1 MPHEK
6 PSWALEGFVGCKLP
20 AINCHMTIKIV
31 KPKLRPLYPD
41 FIQAG
46 ECMGEIRV
54 DVNMFNAVDEG
65 VARRGGIPESEI
77 RRSVASALVDTGAIR
92 CCIPLAVAQQLG
104 LGVLDRTVATF
115 ADGRQQIVD
124 VTEPIRFEIAGRS
137 TVQLALVLG
146 DEVLLGQL
154 ALEDTDLWADCK
166 GRRLVPNPAHPNQ
179 PTFPVK

>member
-1 MPHEK
+1 
-6 PSWALEGFVGCKLP
+6 
-20 AINCHMTIKIV
+20 MTIKIV
-31 KPKLRPLYPD
+31 KPKLKPLFPD
-41 FIQAG
+41 IIQAG
-46 ECMGEIRV
+46 DCMGEIRV
-54 DVNMFNAVDEG
+54 DVEMFNAIDEG
-65 VARRGGIPESEI
+65 VARRGGISAAEI
-77 RRSVASALVDTGAIR
+77 RRSEASALVDTGALR
-92 CCIPLAVAQQLG
+92 CCVPLAVAQQLG
-104 LGVLDRTVATF
+104 VGNMERTVATY

-146 DEVLLGQL
+146 DEVLIGQL